1 MILKALEIHGFK
13 SFPDK
18 TVLTFGQGITAV
30 VGPNGS
36 GKSNISDAIRWVLG
50 EQSAKN
56 LRGAKMESVVF
67 DGTAARRGMG
77 FAEVTLVFDNTTRV
91 LDFDEDEVRVTR
103 RYFRSGDSEYLLNNA
118 TVRLKDIQMMFMDT
132 GLGRD
137 GYSIVGQGKIGD
149 IVASKSGERREIF
162 EEAAGIA
169 KYRFRKNEAER
180 RLHATEENLLR
191 LRDIVQE
198 LEDRVGP
205 LGHQAEKAKKFLVY
219 SEEKKQLEIGLWLHT
234 IEHSREVLREL
245 SDKLELARTQY
256 DTAGADID
264 AIEAQIEEAAQE
276 SERLLAEMDEVRRH
290 AAQLEEQAQML
301 ESQAAVRRN
310 DQQHNAENIERM
322 KGEIEAS
329 HQGSEA
335 LDKEEEEKRA
345 AIARRRA
352 AIEEQQKQQ
361 LDLAVAMQELIRNS
375 DSVSGQMEE
384 LAGKAATLASELSDC
399 RVASVTNESALAE
412 ITSRLSVLLSDAA
425 DFQAASAAAQK
436 ELEDCRNGAAACRET
451 VESLQNAA
459 SGCEMRAQS
468 REKKMAEAQR
478 TADQCRLDAEETVR
492 RIRLLEEMERSMAGF
507 HDSVKAIMKQ
517 STRGALTGIHAPV
530 SQLLSTE
537 ATYALAIE
545 TALGQAAQHIVCDTE
560 NDGKR
565 GIRYLKDTKGGRATF
580 LPLDTIKGRVLEE
593 KGLEEED
600 GFLGIA
606 SSLVQCDK
614 KYEGIAR
621 DLLGRTAIVE
631 DLDSAVVIA
640 RRYHYRFRIVSLDGQ
655 VINAGGSMTGGSSV
669 KNAGLLS
676 RRAEIE
682 RLTEKSKEQEQ
693 ASRDAAAAFRAA
705 EQEASAAKAQLTAT
719 LDELTTARDDLVR
732 MEAELRRLSEQ
743 AQSAKAAA
751 EDREKETAALQARA
765 ASCREAIAAA
775 AERSAALT
783 EKQDAVNA
791 EIEALAGG
799 RRELAEKREALS
811 EEIAQCKL
819 VIATLHSEIESI
831 EIALRDLDSRR
842 HDAQGYRESLLAQIA
857 AVEESAARMETEIA
871 ELMNGAAQFRE
882 QAKAGLSRIEELTA
896 RRMEIDAQQTA
907 FRQRSRDKADEREL
921 AGREIA
927 RLEEKQTAAQNRV
940 GEVET
945 KLLEEYELTRAQA
958 ADLVSPIEDI
968 PAASRRLQELKN
980 KIRGLGSVNVEAIE
994 EFKEVSERYAFLSAQ
1009 VNDVEVSKKELL
1021 NLIGELTSQMQTMF
1035 IERFNQINQHF
1046 GEVFTEL
1053 FEGGKATLSLTDP
1066 DDVLNTGIE
1075 MHVQPPGKKILHL
1088 EALSG
1093 GEKALVAIALLFAIL
1108 RVTPSPFCVL
1118 DEIEAA
1124 LDDVNVDRYAQYL
1137 RRMCDRTQFIVI
1149 THRRGTMEEAD
1160 VLYGVT
1166 MQEKG
1171 VSKLLELRVG
1181 ELEEKLGMEAE

>member
-1 MILKALEIHGFK
+1 MILKSLEIHGFK

-50 EQSAKN
+50 EQSVKN

-77 FAEVTLVFDNTTRV
+77 FAEVTLVFDNTNRV
-91 LDFDEDEVRVTR
+91 LDFDGDEVRVTR
-103 RYFRSGDSEYLLNNA
+103 RYYRSGDSEYLLNNA

-149 IVASKSGERREIF
+149 IVASKSAERREIF
-162 EEAAGIA
+162 EEAAGIS
-169 KYRFRKNEAER
+169 KYRYRKNEAER

-205 LGHQAEKAKKFLVY
+205 LGQQAEKAKKFLVF

-234 IEHSREVLREL
+234 IDHSREVLREL

-256 DTAGADID
+256 DAATADID
-264 AIEAQIEEAAQE
+264 AIEAQTEEASRE
-276 SERLLAEMDEVRRH
+276 TERVLAEMDEIRRA
-290 AAQLEEQAQML
+290 AAQLEEQAAML
-301 ESQAAVRRN
+301 DSQAAVRRN

-329 HQGSEA
+329 HQGSES

-345 AIARRRA
+345 AIARRKA
-352 AIEEQQKQQ
+352 SIEEQQKQQ
-361 LDLAVAMQELIRNS
+361 LDLAVEMQELIHSS
-375 DSVSGQMEE
+375 DHVSGQMED
-384 LAGKAATLASELSDC
+384 LASQAATLAGELSDC
-399 RVASVTNESALAE
+399 RVSSVTSESALAE

-425 DFQAASAAAQK
+425 DFTAASVAAQK
-436 ELEDCRNGAAACRET
+436 ELEDCEAGVTSCREI
-451 VESLQNAA
+451 VQSLQNSV
-459 SGCEMRAQS
+459 SGCEMRAES
-468 REKKMAEAQR
+468 RAKKAAQAKQVAE
-478 TADQCRLDAEETVR
+478 QCRLDAEETVR

-517 STRGALTGIHAPV
+517 SARGVLTGIHAPV
-530 SQLLSTE
+530 SQLFNTE
-537 ATYALAIE
+537 SAYALAIE
-545 TALGQAAQHIVCDTE
+545 TALGQAAQHIVCDSE
-560 NDGKR
+560 SDGKR
-565 GIRYLKDTKGGRATF
+565 GIRHLKETKGGRATF

-593 KGLEEED
+593 DGLADED
-600 GFLGIA
+600 GFVGIA
-606 SSLVQCDK
+606 SSLVECDK
-614 KYEGIAR
+614 QYEGVAR

-640 RRYHYRFRIVSLDGQ
+640 RRYKYRFRIVSLDGQ

-682 RLTEKSKEQEQ
+682 RLTEKSNAQSK
-693 ASRDAAAAFRAA
+693 ASREADTAYRAA
-705 EQEASAAKAQLTAT
+705 EQEEAAAKAQLTAT
-719 LDELTTARDDLVR
+719 LSELTTAKEDLVR

-751 EDREKETAALQARA
+751 EDREKETEALQLRA

-775 AERSAALT
+775 AERSAVLT
-783 EKQDAVNA
+783 EKQQAVN
-791 EIEALAGG
+791 EQIEALAGG
-799 RRELAEKREALS
+799 RRELADKREALN
-811 EEIAQCKL
+811 EQIAQCKL
-819 VIATLHSEIESI
+819 VIATLNSEIESI

-842 HDAQGYRESLLAQIA
+842 HDAEGYREGLRAQITMM
-857 AVEESAARMETEIA
+857 EEASARMVAEIDD
-871 ELMNGAAQFRE
+871 LGKGAAGFRE
-882 QAKAGLSRIEELTA
+882 QAKAGQTRIEELTA
-896 RRMEIDAQQTA
+896 RRMQIDGEQTA
-907 FRQRSRDKADEREL
+907 LRQRSRDKAEEREL
-921 AGREIA
+921 VSREVV
-927 RLEEKQTAAQNRV
+927 RLEEKQAAAEHRAS
-940 GEVET
+940 EVET
-945 KLLEEYELTRAQA
+945 KLLEEYELTRTQA
-958 ADLVSPIEDI
+958 AELVPPIEDVS
-968 PAASRRLQELKN
+968 ASSRRLQELKN
-980 KIRGLGSVNVEAIE
+980 KIRALGNVNTDAIE

-1021 NLIGELTSQMQTMF
+1021 SLINELTSQMQTMF
-1035 IERFNQINQHF
+1035 VERFNQINQHF
-1046 GEVFTEL
+1046 GQVFTEL

-1066 DDVLNTGIE
+1066 EDVLNTGIE

-1137 RRMCDRTQFIVI
+1137 RRMCDRSQFIVI

-1181 ELEEKLGMEAE
+1181 ELEEKLGMEVQ

>member
-1 MILKALEIHGFK
+1 
-13 SFPDK
+13 
-18 TVLTFGQGITAV
+18 
-30 VGPNGS
+30 
-36 GKSNISDAIRWVLG
+36 
-50 EQSAKN
+50 
-56 LRGAKMESVVF
+56 
-67 DGTAARRGMG
+67 
-77 FAEVTLVFDNTTRV
+77 
-91 LDFDEDEVRVTR
+91 
-103 RYFRSGDSEYLLNNA
+103 
-118 TVRLKDIQMMFMDT
+118 
-132 GLGRD
+132 
-137 GYSIVGQGKIGD
+137 
-149 IVASKSGERREIF
+149 
-162 EEAAGIA
+162 
-169 KYRFRKNEAER
+169 
-180 RLHATEENLLR
+180 
-191 LRDIVQE
+191 
-198 LEDRVGP
+198 
-205 LGHQAEKAKKFLVY
+205 
-219 SEEKKQLEIGLWLHT
+219 
-234 IEHSREVLREL
+234 
-245 SDKLELARTQY
+245 
-256 DTAGADID
+256 
-264 AIEAQIEEAAQE
+264 
-276 SERLLAEMDEVRRH
+276 
-290 AAQLEEQAQML
+290 
-301 ESQAAVRRN
+301 
-310 DQQHNAENIERM
+310 
-322 KGEIEAS
+322 
-329 HQGSEA
+329 
-335 LDKEEEEKRA
+335 
-345 AIARRRA
+345 
-352 AIEEQQKQQ
+352 
-361 LDLAVAMQELIRNS
+361 
-375 DSVSGQMEE
+375 
-384 LAGKAATLASELSDC
+384 
-399 RVASVTNESALAE
+399 
-412 ITSRLSVLLSDAA
+412 
-425 DFQAASAAAQK
+425 
-436 ELEDCRNGAAACRET
+436 
-451 VESLQNAA
+451 
-459 SGCEMRAQS
+459 
-468 REKKMAEAQR
+468 
-478 TADQCRLDAEETVR
+478 
-492 RIRLLEEMERSMAGF
+492 MAGF